1 MEAPPAATTAPAAP
15 AAPPAPPVAP
25 PAPKPAEPKPKA
37 PEPGP
42 PATLPPGA
50 AARDSAVWN
59 LPIRTYLDQTI
70 VPIMLDGM
78 AVRSRARTLRRVAA
92 TACRWGRHR
101 RVASTQEL
109 VKVRP
114 EDPILWMADYLRDNN
129 PNTNAD
135 AAARAAKR
143 RRLDEEARAAEAAKP
158 AA

>member
-1 MEAPPAATTAPAAP
+1 MEAPPATTAPAAP
-15 AAPPAPPVAP
+15 ATTAPPPAAP
-25 PAPKPAEPKPKA
+25 PAPKPAEPKKTE
-37 PEPGP
+37 EPGP
-42 PATLPPGA
+42 PAALPPGA

-70 VPIMLDGM
+70 VPTGVEIEVQAPFKSWSLVASHWLISTQVPIMLDGM
-78 AVRSRARTLRRVAA
+78 A
-92 TACRWGRHR
+92 
-101 RVASTQEL
+101 EL

-114 EDPILWMADYLRDNN
+114 EDPILWMSEYLRDNN

-158 AA
+158 AV

>member
-1 MEAPPAATTAPAAP
+1 MEAPPATTAPVAPP
-15 AAPPAPPVAP
+15 AAPPAPPA
-25 PAPKPAEPKPKA
+25 AAAAAKPKPAEPA
-37 PEPGP
+37 PAPGP
-42 PATLPPGA
+42 PAALPPGA

-70 VPIMLDGM
+70 VPTGVEIEVQAPFESWSLVVSHWLIATQVPIMLDGM
-78 AVRSRARTLRRVAA
+78 A
-92 TACRWGRHR
+92 
-101 RVASTQEL
+101 EL

-114 EDPILWMADYLRDNN
+114 EDPILWMSEYLRDNN

>member
-1 MEAPPAATTAPAAP
+1 MEAPPATTAP

-42 PATLPPGA
+42 PAALPPGA

-78 AVRSRARTLRRVAA
+78 A
-92 TACRWGRHR
+92 
-101 RVASTQEL
+101 EL
-109 VKVRP
+109 VKVT
-114 EDPILWMADYLRDNN
+114 AGV
-129 PNTNAD
+129 
-135 AAARAAKR
+135 
-143 RRLDEEARAAEAAKP
+143 RL
-158 AA
+158 

>member
-101 RVASTQEL
+101 RVASHRTS
-109 VKVRP
+109 
-114 EDPILWMADYLRDNN
+114 
-129 PNTNAD
+129 
-135 AAARAAKR
+135 
-143 RRLDEEARAAEAAKP
+143 
-158 AA
+158 

>member
-1 MEAPPAATTAPAAP
+1 MEAPPATTAP
-15 AAPPAPPVAP
+15 AAPPAPPPAAP

-78 AVRSRARTLRRVAA
+78 AVRPRARTLRHVAA
-92 TACRWGRHR
+92 MACRRGRHR

-158 AA
+158 AV